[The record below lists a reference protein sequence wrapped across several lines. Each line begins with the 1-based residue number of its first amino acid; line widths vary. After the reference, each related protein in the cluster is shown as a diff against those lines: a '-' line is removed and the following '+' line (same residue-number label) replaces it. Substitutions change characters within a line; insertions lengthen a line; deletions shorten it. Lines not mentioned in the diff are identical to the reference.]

1 MQQVDSQSQQQQQQK
16 RYYSNFINS
25 VRSEATRRSYQHYL
39 KKFQEF
45 YEGKDILFDGNIK
58 QIEQNIITYLLSI
71 KEKGLSHHHIKCTFV
86 GINHFYMINDINLN
100 RNKIKRFIHFDE
112 KKKHKNQGY
121 SSEQIQR
128 LLDICDERTKVII
141 LVYASTGIRLGALP
155 ELKVGDLELIDVD
168 LGKFQLYKITV
179 YQGYNEEYISFC
191 TPECTKVINSYLEY
205 RQRFGEKITN
215 DSPLIREQ
223 FNPDDPLKAKY
234 PKSITIQTIAKT
246 LTKKLVQNGIRIVKQ
261 TGKGEYSGARFRK
274 DIPLIHGFRKFFNTA
289 LMNADIHPVFKELLM
304 GHSVKLDDF
313 YYDKTSKKSKQKLLE
328 EYTKAIDN
336 LTISEENRLRI
347 KLSTAE
353 DVQTQLEH
361 KDERIYRL
369 EQQAVEMHK
378 KTVEMHKKM
387 KAFTDQMTNKIKN
400 CTNQINNLT
409 NEV

>member
-1 MQQVDSQSQQQQQQK
+1 LQQVDSQSQQQQQQK

-86 GINHFYMINDINLN
+86 GINHFYMISDINLN

-112 KKKHKNQGY
+112 KRKHKNQGY
-121 SSEQIQR
+121 SSEQIQN

-168 LGKFQLYKITV
+168 LGKFQLYQITV
-179 YQGYNEEYISFC
+179 YQGYNEEYITFC

-261 TGKGEYSGARFRK
+261 TGKGQGARFRK

-289 LMNADIHPVFKELLM
+289 LMNADIYPVFKELLM
-304 GHSVKLDDF
+304 GHSVKLD
-313 YYDKTSKKSKQKLLE
+313 
-328 EYTKAIDN
+328 
-336 LTISEENRLRI
+336 
-347 KLSTAE
+347 
-353 DVQTQLEH
+353 
-361 KDERIYRL
+361 ERIYRL
-369 EQQAVEMHK
+369 EQQA
-378 KTVEMHKKM
+378 VEMHKKM

-409 NEV
+409 NEVKKTEREGRYKE

>member
-1 MQQVDSQSQQQQQQK
+1 
-16 RYYSNFINS
+16 
-25 VRSEATRRSYQHYL
+25 
-39 KKFQEF
+39 
-45 YEGKDILFDGNIK
+45 
-58 QIEQNIITYLLSI
+58 
-71 KEKGLSHHHIKCTFV
+71 
-86 GINHFYMINDINLN
+86 MISDINLN

-112 KKKHKNQGY
+112 KRKHKNQGY
-121 SSEQIQR
+121 SSEQIQN

-168 LGKFQLYKITV
+168 LGKFQLYQITV
-179 YQGYNEEYISFC
+179 YQGYNEEYITFC

-261 TGKGEYSGARFRK
+261 TGKGQGARFRK

-289 LMNADIHPVFKELLM
+289 LMNADIYPVFKELLM
-304 GHSVKLDDF
+304 GHSVKLD
-313 YYDKTSKKSKQKLLE
+313 
-328 EYTKAIDN
+328 
-336 LTISEENRLRI
+336 
-347 KLSTAE
+347 
-353 DVQTQLEH
+353 
-361 KDERIYRL
+361 ERIYRL
-369 EQQAVEMHK
+369 EQQA
-378 KTVEMHKKM
+378 VEMHKKM

-409 NEV
+409 NEVKKTEREGRYKE